1 MKRCLLS
8 IIVVLCLLCG
18 AACQTENHLLDEKFD
33 TEEFLPD
40 YDVPMEYAASN
51 GKLTRYQDVYYAGM
65 GNIAV
70 YYDTVSGVTG
80 AVCGK
85 ADCAHDSMACNAY
98 LDFGNISGIQ
108 IYDGKLYWLQGA
120 GYSRILYRMDLD
132 GNNREQ
138 VQILDDLQGLD
149 PRFAIHR
156 GHIYTTVLKSEVQDR
171 QPYTVLEI
179 KEYVLGQKEQEPHVI
194 YNGKYTG
201 DTRYYCR
208 FYGTHMYVAVDTDE
222 TLESTSYDRQFF
234 SYDMA
239 TQEWKL
245 LWEDTLQWST
255 RAYIV
260 DETGADILE
269 LQYIGGTTIQRV
281 RLDFETGTRTVLG
294 EEYALGDQSASMIE
308 GYVVIY
314 TFYKPEPVESHP
326 CLILDWD
333 TFEVVAEHEIEGAYV
348 YCYGG
353 DEDGLVFQQDGF
365 ERPSENEEMEIYKI
379 LQVPYE
385 QDQEPHYLMQY
396 DALYTIGT
404 STWESIFK

>member
-1 MKRCLLS
+1 M
-8 IIVVLCLLCG
+8 
-18 AACQTENHLLDEKFD
+18 
-33 TEEFLPD
+33 
-40 YDVPMEYAASN
+40 
-51 GKLTRYQDVYYAGM
+51 
-65 GNIAV
+65 
-70 YYDTVSGVTG
+70 
-80 AVCGK
+80 
-85 ADCAHDSMACNAY
+85 
-98 LDFGNISGIQ
+98 
-108 IYDGKLYWLQGA
+108 
-120 GYSRILYRMDLD
+120 
-132 GNNREQ
+132 
-138 VQILDDLQGLD
+138 
-149 PRFAIHR
+149 
-156 GHIYTTVLKSEVQDR
+156 
-171 QPYTVLEI
+171 
-179 KEYVLGQKEQEPHVI
+179 
-194 YNGKYTG
+194 
-201 DTRYYCR
+201 
-208 FYGTHMYVAVDTDE
+208 
-222 TLESTSYDRQFF
+222 
-234 SYDMA
+234 
-239 TQEWKL
+239 
-245 LWEDTLQWST
+245 EDTLQWST

-385 QDQEPHYLMQY
+385 EDQEPHYLMQY

-404 STWESIFK
+404 PTWESIFK

>member
-245 LWEDTLQWST
+245 LWKTPCNG
-255 RAYIV
+255 RH
-260 DETGADILE
+260 
-269 LQYIGGTTIQRV
+269 
-281 RLDFETGTRTVLG
+281 
-294 EEYALGDQSASMIE
+294 
-308 GYVVIY
+308 
-314 TFYKPEPVESHP
+314 EP
-326 CLILDWD
+326 I
-333 TFEVVAEHEIEGAYV
+333 
-348 YCYGG
+348 
-353 DEDGLVFQQDGF
+353 
-365 ERPSENEEMEIYKI
+365 
-379 LQVPYE
+379 
-385 QDQEPHYLMQY
+385 
-396 DALYTIGT
+396 
-404 STWESIFK
+404 